1 VENEPSRGRILVGSS
16 VTFFF
21 VLFFFSQGNRD
32 YLIQLRS
39 SVFPIYC
46 HMTNDLGACG
56 EGGWTLVM
64 KIDGYQVP
72 LIKNLRRILELHTV
86 PVKTF
91 RSEKKSLNAEKLT
104 DTYAISLLQSQ
115 SFTTTQTCGAT
126 SKSLTLREGRLGST
140 HKRQSYRP
148 TGWHPL
154 LRFASVWRSASRSIL
169 LS

>member
-1 VENEPSRGRILVGSS
+1 MNLPVEGFLLEVQSLSFCFII
-16 VTFFF
+16 
-21 VLFFFSQGNRD
+21 FFFSFQGNRD

-72 LIKNLRRILELHTV
+72 LIKNLRRMLELRTV

-91 RSEKKSLNAEKLT
+91 RNAKKKGFNAEKLT
-104 DTYAISLLQSQ
+104 DTYALSLLQSQ
-115 SFTTTQTCGAT
+115 PFTTTQTCGAT

-148 TGWHPL
+148 TG
-154 LRFASVWRSASRSIL
+154 
-169 LS
+169 